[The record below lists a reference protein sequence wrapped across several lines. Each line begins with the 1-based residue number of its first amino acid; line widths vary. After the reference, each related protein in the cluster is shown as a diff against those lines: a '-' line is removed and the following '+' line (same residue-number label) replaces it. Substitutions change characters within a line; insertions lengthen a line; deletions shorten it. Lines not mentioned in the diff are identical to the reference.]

1 MVRIQYFSFGL
12 RGEMTGWSIVERWCG
27 GNEFVLPQWD
37 GSVIRCGS
45 VAILIGGE
53 AVSERRKNG
62 DDASWADANLTGRKI
77 KKSMRSI
84 QLLQMDGEYLK
95 QQWVNLFF

>member
-1 MVRIQYFSFGL
+1 
-12 RGEMTGWSIVERWCG
+12 
-27 GNEFVLPQWD
+27 
-37 GSVIRCGS
+37 

-53 AVSERRKNG
+53 AVLERRKNG
-62 DDASWADANLTGRKI
+62 DDASWADVNLTGRKI

-95 QQWVNLFF
+95 QQ